1 MKIVMKSKLFENQQP
16 NIVKICQG
24 A

>member
-1 MKIVMKSKLFENQQP
+1 MKIVMKSKLFENRQP